1 MLQTPM
7 NTQVE
12 LNELKL
18 CQCMYIIIV
27 LMKSKVLFPIYINKI
42 ICFLGDIDR
51 REKDFNI
58 KMTFFIIYELINE
71 TFYSFLLK
79 WDHLYAI
86 FWCIIT

>member
-42 ICFLGDIDR
+42 ICF
-51 REKDFNI
+51 
-58 KMTFFIIYELINE
+58 
-71 TFYSFLLK
+71 
-79 WDHLYAI
+79 
-86 FWCIIT
+86 